1 MAKFNFGENTIKWVK
16 SLQKNSSSNILQ
28 NGYLSDKIT
37 LGRGCRQGDLISP
50 YLFVLA
56 AEFLAKSIRLN
67 KEIKGIIIG
76 EKEHKLS
83 LYADDTTLFMKYEE
97 GSIRS
102 CIGTLVEFKRLSGLK
117 INEEKTKVV
126 KIGAIRD
133 NRTKLCED
141 FNLIWTNKFT
151 ALGITYNVLNM
162 NEISEQNIESKMK

>member
-1 MAKFNFGENTIKWVK
+1 MEKFNFGENTIKWVK

-37 LGRGCRQGDLISP
+37 VGRGCRQGDPISP

-56 AEFLAKSIRLN
+56 AEFLAESIRLN
-67 KEIKGIIIG
+67 KEIKGIRIG

-97 GSIRS
+97 SSIRS
-102 CIGTLVEFKRLSGLK
+102 CIATLMEFKRLSGLK

-126 KIGAIRD
+126 KIGATGRNYVKIL
-133 NRTKLCED
+133 T
-141 FNLIWTNKFT
+141 
-151 ALGITYNVLNM
+151 
-162 NEISEQNIESKMK
+162 